1 MIFDVP
7 WSLPRNKETLK
18 DFNWGIAPLPAG
30 PDGKATNTGDEFLT
44 MQIDRVLA
52 EAIEKPIIGNNEPRK
67 ALKYTAA
74 EADKILQSK
83 DL

>member
-1 MIFDVP
+1 MLEKNPYLSVCRTDEI
-7 WSLPRNKETLK
+7 RTYT
-18 DFNWGIAPLPAG
+18 G
-30 PDGKATNTGDEFLT
+30 PIHYHA

-74 EADKILQSK
+74 EAD
-83 DL
+83 